1 MLKFK
6 IWFSKLFCKEHVLY
20 SKLLKMLLKTTVFN
34 DFSDFDNFKDRILKE
49 DLRFDSELVK
59 EDKYIPDME
68 ESKSDYVNPKIE
80 EAYYGHESYKKEM
93 FKALFILFYS
103 EIEIKLKRILSTYDW
118 SFRIGKKR
126 ISSFDFPN
134 IIKAFKKLFEVNI
147 KGIENFSDFD
157 ELRLL
162 NNCLKH
168 GVFVNRKLQ
177 GRNPD
182 RWHKGNPIDLTK
194 DDLERLLTK
203 SKEFYK
209 NLLDELK
216 KKLAE
221 NQ

>member
-59 EDKYIPDME
+59 EDKYIPDIE
-68 ESKSDYVNPKIE
+68 ESESDYVNPKIE

-126 ISSFDFPN
+126 ISSFNFPN

-216 KKLAE
+216 KNLAE
-221 NQ
+221 A

>member
-68 ESKSDYVNPKIE
+68 ESESDYVNPKIE

-157 ELRLL
+157 ELREL

-168 GVFVNRKLQ
+168 KEIVSNELEQINGS
-177 GRNPD
+177 
-182 RWHKGNPIDLTK
+182 RWHQGEKIDLTK

-216 KKLAE
+216 KNLAE
-221 NQ
+221 A

>member
-68 ESKSDYVNPKIE
+68 ESESDYVNPKIE

-118 SFRIGKKR
+118 SFQIGKKR

-134 IIKAFKKLFEVNI
+134 IVKAFKKLFEVNI
-147 KGIENFSDFD
+147 KGIECFFDFD

-177 GRNPD
+177 GRNPI
-182 RWHKGNPIDLTK
+182 RWHKGDSIDLTK

-221 NQ
+221 E